1 MGRHRCIAGFSLIE
15 LIVVVAII
23 AVLLLIA
30 YPRYQSSVDRAEHVT
45 LLGNIQKIR
54 TTIDHYYEDKGHFP
68 DSLERLVDAN
78 YLRSVP
84 VDPITGSNDTWILL
98 RGTGAEASGIVD
110 IRSGA
115 AGTSWSGVAYSELAP

>member
-1 MGRHRCIAGFSLIE
+1 MGRHKHVAGFSLIE

-30 YPRYQSSVDRAEHVT
+30 YPRYQSSVDRAEHVA

-54 TTIDHYYEDKGHFP
+54 TTIDHYHEDQGHFP
-68 DSLERLVDAN
+68 DSLDRLVEAN

-84 VDPITGSNDTWILL
+84 VDPITGSSGTWVLL
-98 RGTGAEASGIVD
+98 RGTGADSGGIVD
-110 IRSGA
+110 VRSGA
-115 AGTSWSGVAYSELAP
+115 TGTSWSGVAYSELTP

>member
-1 MGRHRCIAGFSLIE
+1 MGRHRRIAGFSLIE

-30 YPRYQSSVDRAEHVT
+30 YPRYQSSVDRAEYVA

-54 TTIDHYYEDKGHFP
+54 TTIDHYYEDKGHYP
-68 DSLERLVDAN
+68 DSLERLVEGH

-84 VDPITGSNDTWILL
+84 VDPITGSNGTWVLL
-98 RGTGAEASGIVD
+98 RI
-110 IRSGA
+110 
-115 AGTSWSGVAYSELAP
+115 TSRPS